1 MFEKWRIKE
10 HMDVTD
16 STGRH
21 VGTVDEIEDN
31 RIKLTRSD
39 SSDGSHHYIDIDS
52 VESIEDNRVTLKAG
66 TSLPDMGRS
75 ADQLQSTS
83 AGGSAAE
90 GQMMGGQA
98 ANTGG
103 SPAANQAVGND
114 ADNYSRNTSAANPP
128 SGEDRALFGTSGQG
142 TGMGGSGSGTE
153 N

>member
-10 HMDVTD
+10 HMDVAD

-21 VGTVDEIEDN
+21 VGTVDSLDDN

-39 SSDGSHHYIDIDS
+39 SSDGSHHYVDIDS
-52 VESIEDNRVTLKAG
+52 VETVEDNRVTLKVG
-66 TSLPDMGRS
+66 TPLPGDT
-75 ADQLQSTS
+75 QF
-83 AGGSAAE
+83 E
-90 GQMMGGQA
+90 G

-103 SPAANQAVGND
+103 AAERAALGGEAVERSGAARQAVGD
-114 ADNYSRNTSAANPP
+114 DLNYSRHTSSTNPP
-128 SGEDRALFGTSGQG
+128 GEDRALFGTSGQG